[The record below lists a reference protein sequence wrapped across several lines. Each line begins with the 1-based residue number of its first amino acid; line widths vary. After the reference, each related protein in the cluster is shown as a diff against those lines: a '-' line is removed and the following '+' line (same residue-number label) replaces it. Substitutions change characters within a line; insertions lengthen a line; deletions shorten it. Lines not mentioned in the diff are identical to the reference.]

1 MTTPTPTAPAD
12 SPARPAAPAPAGRR
26 VIRALPDR
34 LISQIAAGEV
44 VERPASV
51 VKELL
56 ENAVDAGSTDIELR
70 LEEGGVKRILISD
83 NGCGIPPEELP
94 LALQRHAT
102 SKITS
107 LNDLENVASLGFRG
121 EALASIASVARVRLT
136 TRTADAEHAWSIDS
150 ALADPSPAPAQGPQG
165 TRIEVL
171 DLYAD
176 TPARRKFLKSPGTET
191 AHCLEAFRRVALA
204 HPQVAFRAWVEGKPV
219 EKWPAQDWAG
229 RALLGLGED
238 YIEASRTLEARQPL
252 CSLRG
257 RIGAP
262 TVSRSRADRQF
273 LYVNGRFVRDRL
285 LGFAIKQAYAD
296 VLHGDRHPAYVLFL
310 DIEPHLVD
318 ANVHPAKIEVRFRD
332 PQAVRSLVYHAVKDA
347 LRLGAGQFASSPS
360 DEDNAIPAARDSAP
374 PPARGSDP
382 FGERARAWSGAATA
396 APPSAGAFRAPVP
409 DTAPALQASPTMRLD
424 LRDPATPLSAAE
436 SAAALAFYAPA
447 ASGSE
452 TEAPVVSGSKAE
464 VSAALG
470 GAVQAPPE
478 LPLGMALAQVHGVY
492 ILAQNA
498 DGLILVDMHAAHE
511 RVMYERFKS
520 ARLQGP
526 TASQPLLIPVT
537 FKADPIEVEAA
548 RESRDDLLA
557 LGLDIDVLSP
567 NTLALRA
574 VPVGL
579 GRIDPGRF
587 AKGILA
593 DLIDYGHSRK
603 IEARQEALLASMAC
617 HAAVRAHRQLT
628 LAEMNALLR
637 DMERTAAADQC
648 NHGRPTWIALSMEQ
662 LDKLF
667 LRGQ

>member
-1 MTTPTPTAPAD
+1 MTP
-12 SPARPAAPAPAGRR
+12 PAPPAPTDHPAQPPALALASRR

-56 ENAVDAGSTDIELR
+56 ENAVDAGATDIELR

-102 SKITS
+102 SKIAS
-107 LNDLENVASLGFRG
+107 LQELENVASLGFRG

-136 TRTADAEHAWSIDS
+136 TRTADAEHAWSIDNG
-150 ALADPSPAPAQGPQG
+150 LADTTPAPAQGPQG

-204 HPQVAFRAWVEGKPV
+204 HPQVGFRAFVEGKAV

-238 YIEASRTLEARQPL
+238 YIEASRTLEARQAFV
-252 CSLRG
+252 SLHG

-347 LRLGAGQFASSPS
+347 LRLGAGQFASSAL
-360 DEDNAIPAARDSAP
+360 DEALPADAHADGAGSSPATHPAHGFLRRYACRRRPHRMRVHSRLRRSCPPAAA
-374 PPARGSDP
+374 AHP
-382 FGERARAWSGAATA
+382 FGERARAWTGI
-396 APPSAGAFRAPVP
+396 RH
-409 DTAPALQASPTMRLD
+409 
-424 LRDPATPLSAAE
+424 
-436 SAAALAFYAPA
+436 LA
-447 ASGSE
+447 
-452 TEAPVVSGSKAE
+452 
-464 VSAALG
+464 
-470 GAVQAPPE
+470 
-478 LPLGMALAQVHGVY
+478 
-492 ILAQNA
+492 
-498 DGLILVDMHAAHE
+498 
-511 RVMYERFKS
+511 RRCR
-520 ARLQGP
+520 RLQ
-526 TASQPLLIPVT
+526 
-537 FKADPIEVEAA
+537 D
-548 RESRDDLLA
+548 
-557 LGLDIDVLSP
+557 
-567 NTLALRA
+567 ALR
-574 VPVGL
+574 
-579 GRIDPGRF
+579 
-587 AKGILA
+587 
-593 DLIDYGHSRK
+593 
-603 IEARQEALLASMAC
+603 
-617 HAAVRAHRQLT
+617 
-628 LAEMNALLR
+628 
-637 DMERTAAADQC
+637 
-648 NHGRPTWIALSMEQ
+648 
-662 LDKLF
+662 
-667 LRGQ
+667 